1 MKLLFQTLALCL
13 FFALMGHTF
22 SLQAAISETAPNTS
36 PKVSISDLQ
45 KDKMVVKLEQKIERK
60 IQKQQ
65 AQLADDDKKPVPTL
79 SILSFVLGLT
89 GLVLLFTGQAW
100 YSALFGL
107 SILLG
112 LTGMILGYIVLGR
125 HKRDNA
131 KGKGLTIIGI
141 ILGKLTVLL
150 AMAVFAF
157 IAAMFGCC

>member
-65 AQLADDDKKPVPTL
+65 AQLADDKNPVPTL
-79 SILSFVLGLT
+79 SILSFVMGLT
-89 GLVLLFTGQAW
+89 GFLLFVTGAAG
-100 YSALFGL
+100 YSALFGF

-112 LTGMILGYIVLGR
+112 LAGMILGYVVLGR
-125 HKRDNA
+125 HKRENA
-131 KGKGLTIIGI
+131 KGKGLTITGI

-150 AMAVFAF
+150 AMLLFALI
-157 IAAMFGCC
+157 IAIFSGW